1 MHQTGEI
8 INNRYRILDTLG
20 QGGIGITYLA
30 QNLENEENLALK
42 VLSLRRMTEWKKV
55 ELFERESQIL
65 SQLNHP
71 AIPQYLDYFQI
82 ETDKDNCFYIAQ
94 QLAPGKSLEQFIES
108 GWNPREEQVKD
119 IGIQLLDILIYL
131 HSFSPPIIHRDIKP
145 QNIICDENGKV
156 FLVDFGAVADT
167 YHNTMTAGS
176 TVVGTF
182 GFMAPEQFRG
192 KALPATD
199 LYGLGTTLLYLLT
212 QKHPADLPQKHLKI
226 DFRSQI
232 KVSRNF
238 VNWLDK
244 ILEPD
249 AEQRFPHAKLALAAL
264 QAKESVD
271 SYLTHKPHKPKNTP
285 INLRKSENELKIEI
299 PPGKFRNNFMVVL
312 VTFILLVHGL
322 LLSTFLATILN
333 ISVINLIF
341 NNFIPIIIFV
351 TLAYLSFKFII
362 SRNFVIHPLSRIKL
376 NFYKYD
382 NRYYCDCE
390 KWLLYWCYH
399 SSKIAIHK
407 EPFISTW
414 MSLRFNLTPT
424 ESTWLKSEI
433 NNFVN
438 NKLIM

>member
-1 MHQTGEI
+1 MSYCLNPHCQKPQNQKNAQVCLTC
-8 INNRYRILDTLG
+8 NTKLLLKQRYRSIKVIG
-20 QGGIGITYLA
+20 QGSFGRTLLTLDESKSDKFFCVIKQFLPQPQASNNIQKA
-30 QNLENEENLALK
+30 A
-42 VLSLRRMTEWKKV
+42 
-55 ELFERESQIL
+55 ELFEQEAARLDKLGRHNQIPEL
-65 SQLNHP
+65 LNYLIQDEH
-71 AIPQYLDYFQI
+71 QYLVQEYIDGSNLAQVLQEIGKFNEQQI
-82 ETDKDNCFYIAQ
+82 WELLNSLLPVLEYIHTQ
-94 QLAPGKSLEQFIES
+94 D
-108 GWNPREEQVKD
+108 V
-119 IGIQLLDILIYL
+119 
-131 HSFSPPIIHRDIKP
+131 IHRDIKP

-182 GFMAPEQFRG
+182 GYMAPEQFRG

-264 QAKESVD
+264 QGKESVD

-285 INLRKSENELKIEI
+285 ISLRKSENELKIEI
-299 PPGKFRNNFMVVL
+299 PPGKFSNNFMDVL

-333 ISVINLIF
+333 ISVINIIF

-362 SRNFVIHPLSRIKL
+362 SRNFLLHPLSRIKL
-376 NFYKYD
+376 DFYKYE
-382 NRYYCDCE
+382 NNIDCHSE
-390 KWLLYWCYH
+390 KW
-399 SSKIAIHK
+399 
-407 EPFISTW
+407 
-414 MSLRFNLTPT
+414 
-424 ESTWLKSEI
+424 
-433 NNFVN
+433 
-438 NKLIM
+438 